1 MNRIL
6 NYCAMTL
13 LSAAALTMGSCTEEY
28 EYDPAGAVAGAQ
40 VYFSS
45 ELETTVNLEPG
56 ATSFTVPVSRV
67 KTDDALTVN
76 LTLTTAD
83 EDKDL
88 FSMPGQVSFAEGE
101 STAEVTVDL
110 NPEIEL
116 EYDDFKE
123 VSISVTDADYTT
135 PYGQS
140 VYTFSVGIPAPYK
153 SLGTGHFSDTQLIT
167 GYVDVEIMQNEIDP
181 NQFRIMNPYK
191 EIAEMYEDEGY
202 EVYPTDDYLEVT
214 IMQPGNSLSGVTIT
228 QSDLVY
234 FSPTPVGIDMTGQ
247 GNVTEIWHPVH
258 FGGNYATEEAWTHSR
273 VLAYQENGLPGEIQL
288 APFYYD
294 PVSGYGNPSTASQD
308 GVIDIVFPGYEI
320 TDYSISLS
328 YSGALISAEEESF
341 ALGKVT
347 LGEDVAE
354 AKVAVVEG
362 DNADNAL
369 NQVLGGAVETVSVK
383 ESGDVR
389 VPCNY
394 SGTCT
399 MIAVAYDDEGTL
411 QNYATTTFDF
421 ALTPGE
427 WKGIGTG
434 LYTDYAFAPMFLG
447 DQNGNPAP
455 APTYEVQIQENVNTP
470 GVYRVINPY
479 HPDNYYYQV
488 QGGYGYDESQDYNL
502 IIDAHDPDAVYIQ
515 AQPIGIDGG
524 WQDQAQTKPWG
535 TITLFS
541 LGGAYIDAGNPFDA
555 VKGAGLIKGTLK
567 DGVVTFEPKELFM
580 GGTMMEAG
588 TGYYLG
594 VDDVTSSQPVFLPT
608 TVLVLPDA
616 VTAQAKAKA
625 AGAKKQTMVMR
636 QTDKSKFRHVGKK
649 IRKINSLKKV
659 SATKYIRFQ
668 RG

>member
-1 MNRIL
+1 MNRIF

-191 EIAEMYEDEGY
+191 EIAEMYEDKGY

-234 FSPTPVGIDMTGQ
+234 FSPTPVGIDMMGQ

-258 FGGNYATEEAWTHSR
+258 FGGNYATEEAWTYSR

-294 PVSGYGNPSTASQD
+294 PVSGYGNPSTTSQD

-347 LGEDVAE
+347 LGADVAE

-399 MIAVAYDDEGTL
+399 MIAVAYDYEGTL

-479 HPDNYYYQV
+479 HPDNYYY
-488 QGGYGYDESQDYNL
+488 
-502 IIDAHDPDAVYIQ
+502 
-515 AQPIGIDGG
+515 
-524 WQDQAQTKPWG
+524 
-535 TITLFS
+535 
-541 LGGAYIDAGNPFDA
+541 
-555 VKGAGLIKGTLK
+555 
-567 DGVVTFEPKELFM
+567 
-580 GGTMMEAG
+580 
-588 TGYYLG
+588 
-594 VDDVTSSQPVFLPT
+594 
-608 TVLVLPDA
+608 
-616 VTAQAKAKA
+616 
-625 AGAKKQTMVMR
+625 
-636 QTDKSKFRHVGKK
+636 
-649 IRKINSLKKV
+649 
-659 SATKYIRFQ
+659 
-668 RG
+668 